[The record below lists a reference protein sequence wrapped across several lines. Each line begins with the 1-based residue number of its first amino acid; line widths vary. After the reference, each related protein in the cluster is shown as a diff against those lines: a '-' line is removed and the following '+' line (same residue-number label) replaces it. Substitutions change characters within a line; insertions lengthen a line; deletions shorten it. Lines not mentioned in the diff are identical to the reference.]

1 MASHPITLW
10 QIDGETM
17 ETLRDFIFLGSKIT
31 ADADCSMLPGRKAMT
46 NVDSILKSR
55 DRGGRSSVRPFCPR
69 LFGLG
74 ILGSPARA
82 ETLGASEKGGRQPSG
97 RRRLLRRPREEWGEN
112 PGARACGW
120 GPAGPS
126 PPRVGLE
133 DLGQRLPQR
142 VLRSAFLLQ
151 LTRALL
157 NSLGVLRTKVLDL
170 GLVLAQQLEL
180 ALA

>member
-17 ETLRDFIFLGSKIT
+17 ETVRDFIFLGSKIT

-46 NVDSILKSR
+46 NVDSILQSR
-55 DRGGRSSVRPFCPR
+55 DRGGRSSVRPFRPR

-142 VLRSAFLLQ
+142 VLHSAFLLQ
-151 LTRALL
+151 LTWALL
-157 NSLGVLRTKVLDL
+157 DSLVVLRTKVLDL
-170 GLVLAQQLEL
+170 GLVLA
-180 ALA
+180 